1 MAMSSIRIT
10 FASRTIDPSLDFS
23 NWEGR
28 LGYKKKVEKLEMIKF
43 RVYGSQTIL

>member
-28 LGYKKKVEKLEMIKF
+28 LSYKKKVGKFGMIKS
-43 RVYGSQTIL
+43 RIYGSQTIL